1 MNQIGHAALRKN
13 FGIMW
18 AGISKVRE
26 SVRCWWEGLW
36 WLSTP
41 KGFTDQEIWTWFPII
56 LTEAN

>member
-1 MNQIGHAALRKN
+1 
-13 FGIMW
+13 MW
-18 AGISKVRE
+18 AGISKARE